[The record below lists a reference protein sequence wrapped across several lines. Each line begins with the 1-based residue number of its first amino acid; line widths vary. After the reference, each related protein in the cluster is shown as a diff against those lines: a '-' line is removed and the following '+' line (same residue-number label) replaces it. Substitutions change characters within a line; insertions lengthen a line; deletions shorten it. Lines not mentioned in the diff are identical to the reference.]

1 MLEKSKESRRHWT
14 KAQKEA
20 ILREYDHGSDSSLAV
35 FAGFLQLR
43 KPDLYRFCLK
53 IHAFSTLF

>member
-20 ILREYDHGSDSSLAV
+20 ILREYDHGSDSLS
-35 FAGFLQLR
+35 GTSR
-43 KPDLYRFCLK
+43 
-53 IHAFSTLF
+53 TLTEIKTKT